1 MKTTYII
8 AALFLSLLLFNC
20 FGSKPMVQLGD
31 CPLTITVQSDDKN
44 FDGFANV
51 YINRKFIGTTDQ
63 NTRALRVSLKKG
75 EYQIIV
81 MAEGHEAWSSTVLL
95 LGDRYKQNVLAK
107 LKLKETEVLE
117 GM

>member
-1 MKTTYII
+1 MKKNYFI
-8 AALFLSLLLFNC
+8 LSLLLLFFLFNC
-20 FGSKPMVQLGD
+20 FGSKELVQLGG
-31 CPLTITVQSDDKN
+31 CPLTISVQSDDEN
-44 FDGFANV
+44 FDGFANI

-63 NTRALRVSLKKG
+63 NTRSLRVSLKKG

-81 MAEGHEAWSSTVLL
+81 MAEGHEPWNSTVLL

-107 LKLKETEVLE
+107 LKLKVADVLE